1 MISRAF
7 PVSALV
13 RTLCSGSCAGRPRF
27 SIGVVAPV
35 GRRTWWGSTAPR
47 PVGVGRSLGAV
58 AAAAALPGLGHVLL
72 GRRRTGAWVMGV
84 FAAGATALLV
94 TAVHLGRAGLLRS
107 LVSPDVLLAV
117 SVVCVLVMVAWM
129 AVIMWTY
136 VATDPGGRSPRHQVL
151 GVVVSAALCAAVA
164 VPLGTAAD
172 LANTQ
177 RALLDRVFAGGPP
190 AGPAAP
196 ARRSGAAA
204 AAQRPSPGHRRR
216 AGPHRR
222 PDRHDHRGQRR
233 HPHGR
238 HHAVRVAPQ
247 HRARAVPAGLP
258 GRHAVPPRFP
268 RPARADSGDYLLNN
282 VVEYGRA
289 HPELAPAGPTADR
302 GVNLLMSSVST
313 MLGLPIDHYVAVD
326 MNGLAALID
335 ALGGV
340 TVDVGPEPLPIGGV
354 TYSGRRVTPDGY
366 VPAGVQHLD
375 GEQAL
380 WYARSRRDS
389 DDYDRMARQRCLISA
404 VLAQKRP
411 SDVVARFRTIASAAA
426 VSVTTNI
433 PRALLPALLEMA
445 DEHRPALRS
454 VSFDPDL
461 PDPGTAAGGSTP
473 VDPDTPFMRRVVRA
487 ALAPPVVAAPAPPR
501 SSTPPAPSSVAG
513 GAPAAS
519 ASALPAPVAVAASCT
534 DRS

>member
-1 MISRAF
+1 M
-7 PVSALV
+7 
-13 RTLCSGSCAGRPRF
+13 
-27 SIGVVAPV
+27 APV

-190 AGPAAP
+190 AGPAALP
-196 ARRSGAAA
+196 
-204 AAQRPSPGHRRR
+204 P
-216 AGPHRR
+216 AGPVLPQRLNVLLLGTDAG
-222 PDRHDHRGQRR
+222 PDRIGARTDTIIVASVDTRTAATTLFALPRNIE
-233 HPHGR
+233 
-238 HHAVRVAPQ
+238 HAPFPPGS
-247 HRARAVPAGLP
+247 PA
-258 GRHAVPPRFP
+258 ATRFP
-268 RPARADSGDYLLNN
+268 RGFHDRRAPDSGDYLLNN

-289 HPELAPAGPTADR
+289 HLELAPTGPTADR

-326 MNGLAALID
+326 MNGLAALVD

-380 WYARSRRDS
+380 WFARSRRDS

-426 VSVTTNI
+426 ASITTNI
-433 PRALLPALLEMA
+433 PQALLPALLDMA
-445 DEHRPALRS
+445 DEHRPPQLRS

-461 PDPGTAAGGSTP
+461 PDPGADGGRFDP
-473 VDPDTPFMRRVVRA
+473 ADPDIGFMRRVVRA
-487 ALAPPVVAAPAPPR
+487 ALAPPAVGVVPAPAR